1 MKNLRYY
8 IDAFSKLSVS
18 NRDSKQAP
26 HKAVL
31 LIAIIN
37 HIQAGVIESN
47 RIELT
52 DDLELT
58 FASNW
63 RKFVGDSPIFNCNIA
78 APYFFMESEPFWH
91 LVRTD
96 IYEEKKY
103 YSVKELRAC
112 KQ

>member
-47 RIELT
+47 RIE
-52 DDLELT
+52 
-58 FASNW
+58 
-63 RKFVGDSPIFNCNIA
+63 CNQPVSHVI
-78 APYFFMESEPFWH
+78 E
-91 LVRTD
+91 T
-96 IYEEKKY
+96 
-103 YSVKELRAC
+103 
-112 KQ
+112 